1 MEGKLFS
8 AANKSKQLGF
18 HYYDDTD
25 HYDEAS
31 LDYWLPKLQAAGT
44 RWLVLSVLEN
54 IEIPENF
61 MRRIAGAGIEPVIS
75 LQLSLSNPPLPEIFR
90 ERAAYYRK
98 NGAHLIQF
106 FCRPNMKD
114 SWTPEDWLKPNL
126 VERFITV
133 FSEYAEIC
141 INQKIIPVFPLLQPG
156 GDYWDI
162 SFLKES
168 LHILNKQYD
177 QTILPNIIFSADGG
191 FQEHPLDWGKGGP
204 EVCRPVFA
212 YKSDQADHRGF
223 YIFEWYHAI
232 IRKELGKNVPLIL
245 FHTGRWTSETGPFD
259 ISPKEAKQQLFKVL
273 SMLQEQSTQPS
284 VTGSIP
290 AYVIS
295 CNLYKLP
302 SEYLMNQKFESE
314 PVRSEKITKLRK
326 KISINGSALSA
337 KAAAAKTV
345 SSEIGNLIWS
355 LISALAPYFYG
366 AGKTFL
372 IAVGENFIK
381 IVRSLIAIILRGESI
396 SSYFLIPDAESL
408 LTEEQKEIIHQYTSQ
423 KSCKSGRNLN
433 EALSSPKVILLNDSS
448 LYPRN
453 IIKQLRYNNCQIQ
466 TVSVS
471 NHGN

>member
-1 MEGKLFS
+1 MEGKIFS
-8 AANKSKQLGF
+8 IANKSKQLGF

-44 RWLVLSVLEN
+44 RWLVLSVFEN

-61 MRRIAGAGIEPVIS
+61 MKRITEAGIEPVIS

-98 NGAHLIQF
+98 NGVHLIQF
-106 FCRPNMKD
+106 FSRPNMKN
-114 SWTPEDWLKPNL
+114 SWKPEDWLKPNL
-126 VERFITV
+126 VERFIAV

-168 LHILNKQYD
+168 LHILNKQYS
-177 QTILPNIIFSADGG
+177 QTILPNIIFSADAG

-204 EVCRPVFA
+204 EVCRPAFA

-232 IRKELGKNVPLIL
+232 IQKELGKNVPIIL

-273 SMLQEQSTQPS
+273 SMLQEQSAQPS
-284 VTGSIP
+284 IASIP

-302 SEYLMNQKFESE
+302 SEYLMNLKFESE
-314 PVRSEKITKLRK
+314 PARSGKITELRK
-326 KISINGSALSA
+326 KFRKNSGTVQA
-337 KAAAAKTV
+337 KATAAKTV
-345 SSEIGNLIWS
+345 SSEISSLIWS
-355 LISALAPYFYG
+355 LISALAPYFSG

-372 IAVGENFIK
+372 TAVGENFVK

-408 LTEEQKEIIHQYTSQ
+408 LTEEQKEIIRQYTSQ

-433 EALSSPKVILLNDSS
+433 EALSSPKVILLNDNS
-448 LYPRN
+448 LYPKN